1 MSGTKLTCC
10 KTTNLS
16 LLSPVVLQVVAH
28 QAAAPG
34 NEGNEDDDGAAAA
47 AAPAAPPAPAKPR
60 RRLVPPMCG
69 ETFIKFVYRFLLLEG
84 IADTKRLTCKGCRQ
98 GKHKTSSTHERC

>member
-1 MSGTKLTCC
+1 M
-10 KTTNLS
+10 
-16 LLSPVVLQVVAH
+16 VLQVVAH

-34 NEGNEDDDGAAAA
+34 NEGNEDDDGAA

-84 IADTKRLTCKGCRQ
+84 IAATKRLTCKGCRQ
-98 GKHKTSSTHERC
+98 GKHTKHPLHTSDVNSCQVTDSLSMTKVLTEGVQ